1 MKLTRNRVSASLL
14 GLLTLVLLQG
24 CSSSGDGISAVP
36 NPYVL
41 PSGGV
46 QVATMQTFGDS
57 YSVRAA
63 WGAPWNE
70 MLAAQGRVQTL
81 DNYAVGGAQAAVGL
95 RNSFNVQIDRFQN
108 TGVGIGDRDLT
119 VAYFGYN
126 DIGRG
131 GSVDGLGIA
140 RAGYQLGVNRL
151 IDAGATAGER
161 RLFVTQIHDWSRNPR
176 ANPSVRGEVLAWNE
190 FVANVA
196 NQSPNIVAVD
206 LYTVFERVYQDP
218 GAFGLVNVTDVNP
231 SRAGVD
237 FLYYDGLH
245 FGTKGASIIA
255 RTYNHYLTRGWD
267 WANSLAAGASAAGR
281 LQQDIDRGLLSLQ
294 LQQSN
299 EALEVFQLGPD
310 AAESG
315 MVLDFAMNRLPGNN
329 TRLGVALLTE
339 QQDFGNAFSPVADA
353 NGRLESTGVAS
364 YIRTDIGPINSKT
377 QISALQHTRHDRA
390 YDELMDFGIRN
401 RANSS
406 SWSVQQRFSSLFN
419 LGGVTLAPWAG
430 LTHHTLQLETDR
442 HQSLY
447 TSPTQVQASSYNT
460 LMAGSGLNVVGHPI
474 SLAHGAELQLNAS
487 LSVEQNLY
495 RDAVE
500 LSFTEAALS
509 GVVQRESVDLG
520 DMERRKMGM
529 GAGLSLHNG
538 LNVYLGYSVAEQDG
552 QLADQGML
560 TISRRF

>member
-1 MKLTRNRVSASLL
+1 MR
-14 GLLTLVLLQG
+14 
-24 CSSSGDGISAVP
+24 
-36 NPYVL
+36 
-41 PSGGV
+41 
-46 QVATMQTFGDS
+46 TFGDS
-57 YSVRAA
+57 YSISAD

-70 MLAAQGRVQTL
+70 ILVSSGRAQAL

-95 RNSFNVQIDRFQN
+95 GNSFNVQIDRFLN
-108 TGVGIGDRDLT
+108 SGFGIGDRDLT

-126 DIGRG
+126 DIGLG
-131 GSVDGLGIA
+131 GSIDQLGLA

-151 IDAGATAGER
+151 IDAGAIAGER

-176 ANPSVRGEVLAWNE
+176 ANPAVRGEVLAWNE

-206 LYTVFERVYQDP
+206 LYTVFERVYQNP

-231 SRAGVD
+231 GRAGID
-237 FLYYDGLH
+237 FLYYDGSH
-245 FGTKGASIIA
+245 FGTKGANIIA

-281 LQQDIDRGLLSLQ
+281 LQQDIDSGLLSLQ
-294 LQQSN
+294 LEQSS

-315 MVLDFAMNRLPGNN
+315 MVVDFTMNRLPGNN
-329 TRLGVALLTE
+329 SRLGLALLSE
-339 QQDFGNAFSPVADA
+339 QQDFDNAFSSVSGAD
-353 NGRLESTGVAS
+353 GTLYSTGLAS
-364 YIRTDIGPINSKT
+364 YIRTDMGPISSKT
-377 QISALQHTRHDRA
+377 QISALNHTRRDRA
-390 YDELMDFGIRN
+390 YDEVMDFGIRT

-406 SWSVQQRFSSLFN
+406 SLSVQQRFSSLVK

-430 LTHHTLQLETDR
+430 FTHHSLEMETDR

-447 TSPTQVQASSYNT
+447 TSPTQVQASGYNT

-474 SLAHGAELQLNAS
+474 ALSHGAELQLNAS
-487 LSVEQNLY
+487 LSVEQSLY
-495 RDAVE
+495 RDSVE
-500 LSFTEAALS
+500 LSFKEAALS
-509 GVVQRESVDLG
+509 GVVQKETVNLG

-538 LNVYLGYSVAEQDG
+538 VNVYLGYSVAEQDG
-552 QLADQGML
+552 QLADQALL
-560 TISRRF
+560 TISRQF

>member
-1 MKLTRNRVSASLL
+1 MKANRKGAILSTLSLVGVLVVS
-14 GLLTLVLLQG
+14 G
-24 CSSSGDGISAVP
+24 CSSSGDGVSAVP
-36 NPYVL
+36 NPYVI

-46 QVATMQTFGDS
+46 QVATMRTFGDS
-57 YSVRAA
+57 YSVPAG

-70 MLAAQGRVQTL
+70 MLVAQGRVQTL

-95 RNSFNVQIDRFQN
+95 SNSFNVQIDRFQN

-119 VAYFGYN
+119 IAYFGYN

-151 IDAGATAGER
+151 IDAGAIAGER
-161 RLFVTQIHDWSRNPR
+161 RLFVTQIHDWSSNPR
-176 ANPSVRGEVLAWNE
+176 VNPALKGEVVAWND
-190 FVANVA
+190 FVASVA

-206 LYTVFERVYQDP
+206 LFTVFERVYQDP
-218 GAFGLVNVTDVNP
+218 AAFGLVNVTDVNP
-231 SRAGVD
+231 SRSSVD

-281 LQQDIDRGLLSLQ
+281 LQQDIDSGLLYLQ
-294 LQQSN
+294 LQQTNDSV
-299 EALEVFQLGPD
+299 EAFQLGPD
-310 AAESG
+310 SAESG
-315 MVLDFAMNRLPGNN
+315 MVLDFAMNSLPGKNS
-329 TRLGVALLTE
+329 RLGVALLTE
-339 QQDFGNAFSPVADA
+339 QQDFGNALSPVSDADGTL
-353 NGRLESTGVAS
+353 NSTGLAS
-364 YIRTDIGPINSKT
+364 YIRADMGPISSKT
-377 QISALQHTRHDRA
+377 QISALEHTRRDRA
-390 YDELMDFGIRN
+390 YDDLMDFGIRT

-406 SWSVQQRFSSLFN
+406 SLSVQQRFSSLVN

-430 LTHHTLQLETDR
+430 FTHHTLEMDTDR

-447 TSPTQVQASSYNT
+447 TSPTRVQASGYNT
-460 LMAGSGLNVVGHPI
+460 LMAGSGLNIIGHPI

-487 LSVEQNLY
+487 LSLEQSLY
-495 RDAVE
+495 RDSIE
-500 LSFTEAALS
+500 LSFTESALS
-509 GVVQRESVDLG
+509 GVVQKESVDLG

-529 GAGLSLHNG
+529 GAGLNFHNG
-538 LNVYLGYSVAEQDG
+538 ISVYLGYSVAEQDG
-552 QLADQGML
+552 ELADQGL
-560 TISRRF
+560 LSISRQF